1 MLEKITIMTQ
11 KNTLER
17 AKKIQYRDTVKILY
31 DILLACNDKN
41 TILSHLSRKAKL
53 NDTTAKPLLNKLIK
67 IGYVK
72 NSDTGKS
79 VRTGKIIVYSTTSKG
94 LVFLEAISE
103 WINIDS

>member
-1 MLEKITIMTQ
+1 MTQ
-11 KNTLER
+11 KN
-17 AKKIQYRDTVKILY
+17 KKLQYRDTVKILY

-72 NSDTGKS
+72 GSDTGRS
-79 VRTGKIIVYSTTSKG
+79 VRTGKIIIYSTTSKG
-94 LVFLEAISE
+94 LAFLEAISE
-103 WINIDS
+103 WININNEELKNRIKNGS